1 MSNQDNVSTFNK
13 QINRVVSLIEKCIS
27 EELRPNPHGMASV
40 KTMRTLDD
48 WFVIFYNCNY
58 YKNILKKAG
67 FIYEDFG
74 WIGSVDSLMYIKHDI
89 LRNILISC
97 DKRDLSILL
106 DFLKEFYEYYIT
118 NVMDVT

>member
-1 MSNQDNVSTFNK
+1 MSNQDNANVFKK
-13 QINRVVSLIEKCIS
+13 QINRVIFLVEKCIS
-27 EELRPNPHGMASV
+27 EETRPNPHGMASV
-40 KTMRTLDD
+40 KTSRALDD

-74 WIGSVDSLMYIKHDI
+74 WIGTVDSLVYIKHDI

-97 DKRDLSILL
+97 DKKDLNALL
-106 DFLKEFYEYYIT
+106 DFLKEFYEYYTT
-118 NVMDVT
+118 NVRDVI